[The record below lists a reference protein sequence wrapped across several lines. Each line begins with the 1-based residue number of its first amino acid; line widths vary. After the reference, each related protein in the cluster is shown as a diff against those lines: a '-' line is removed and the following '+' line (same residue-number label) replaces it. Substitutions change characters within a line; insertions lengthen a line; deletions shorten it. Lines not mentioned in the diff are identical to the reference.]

1 MPDWSLPPTSGLV
14 TVFLVVGLVAGAT
27 GVVVAQESSVE
38 LATQDGRVVVHA
50 AEDATITGTSD
61 LDAGSNLTLRIQ
73 SAGDTQ
79 PQFLKTQTVTVA
91 ENGSFAAPFDFS
103 EQASGDTFAVTVVR
117 GGETVAES
125 EGVVLAPGE
134 TFAGDASSTADASA
148 TGDGTGAST
157 PGFGLVAAL
166 AALAAVAGYARFR

>member
-14 TVFLVVGLVAGAT
+14 TVLIVVGLVAGAT

-38 LATQDGRVVVHA
+38 LATQDERVVVPP
-50 AEDATITGTSD
+50 AEDATITGTSN
-61 LDAGSNLTLRIQ
+61 LDAGSNLTVRVQ

-79 PQFLKTQTVTVA
+79 PQFLKTQTVAVA

-103 EQASGDTFAVTVVR
+103 EQASGDAFAVTVVR
-117 GGETVAES
+117 DGETVAES
-125 EGVVLAPGE
+125 EGVVLAPG
-134 TFAGDASSTADASA
+134 DASATADAST
-148 TGDGTGAST
+148 TGDGTDAST

-166 AALAAVAGYARFR
+166 VALVAVAGYVRFR